1 MAINIGPRIQVEGE
15 NEYRSQINS
24 IIQQTKTLKA
34 EMTATSSAFEKG
46 AKGLKGLKSNMEQA
60 QAKAKNLNEQIK
72 LQKERV
78 EAVKNMTQ
86 QAAAKYGEADI
97 KTLKWRES
105 LAGATAELNKMEAE
119 LKAVPSNIQLIGQA
133 MEETGEKIKE
143 VGSKIQDVGKSMTTH
158 VTAPIMAVGAAAI
171 KAFNDVD
178 AGYDAIIK
186 KTGASGEAL
195 DEMQGIVDNI
205 ATSIPSDFETVGNAV
220 GEVSTRFG
228 VTGEEL
234 ETLSTQF
241 LQFAELNDTDVT
253 TSVDTVQ
260 NALAAFNLSASDA
273 GTVMDVLNATG
284 QATGASAEKMASSIV
299 ENATAFQQMGMDIY
313 ESIDFMGKF
322 ETAGADSSSVLSG
335 MKRALKSATEQGIP
349 FDKALADLEDTIIN
363 GTDDMDGLSAAYDLF
378 GKSGAA
384 VYQAVSNG
392 QISFTD
398 FADSVDI
405 LDASVGSVSDTFT
418 ATQDPIDQWKT
429 TLNSLKLAGASLGA
443 TIGTVLVPIMNT
455 VKNVVM
461 TLKEKWD
468 ALSPSTQ
475 EAIVKAALIAAAI
488 GPVITV
494 VGKVTSGVGG
504 LISGVGKV
512 TTLISKFSMVL
523 SPTTLIIAGVVA
535 AIVAII
541 AVIKNWG
548 AIVDWIKGV
557 WTSLKTTVSN
567 VWTSIKT
574 TISNAMTSVKTT
586 ISNAWTS
593 VKTTI
598 SNALTGAYNTVV
610 NKFNSIKTAITN
622 KLNAAKTAVSNVI
635 TGIKNLFNF
644 SWSLPKLKLPHFSF
658 TGGFSLH
665 PLSLPHISVSWYKK
679 AYDNPMMF
687 KSPTVLATS
696 NGLKGFGDGNGA
708 EIVIGQSMMYKMI
721 KGAVQDVI
729 LPSGS
734 AGGVTVNVYGA
745 EGQDVRELARLV
757 SLEINADVS
766 GRRAVWA

>member
-1 MAINIGPRIQVEGE
+1 
-15 NEYRSQINS
+15 
-24 IIQQTKTLKA
+24 
-34 EMTATSSAFEKG
+34 MTATSSAFEKG

-97 KTLKWRES
+97 KTLKWREA
-105 LAGATAELNKMEAE
+105 LAGATAELNKMETE

-143 VGSKIQDVGKSMTTH
+143 VGSKIQDVGKNMTTH

-195 DEMQGIVDNI
+195 EDMKGIVDNL
-205 ATSIPSDFETVGNAV
+205 ATSIPTDFETVGNAV

-228 VTGEEL
+228 VSGEEL
-234 ETLSTQF
+234 ETLSKQF
-241 LQFAELNDTDVT
+241 IEFADLNETDVA
-253 TSVDTVQ
+253 TSIDSVQSAMAAWGLETSDTGAYLDTL
-260 NALAAFNLSASDA
+260 NAVAQQTGADAVKLADDMVTNSASLKEMGFSASDA
-273 GTVMDVLNATG
+273 ALFLGKLDTQGIDSSTVMTG
-284 QATGASAEKMASSIV
+284 
-299 ENATAFQQMGMDIY
+299 
-313 ESIDFMGKF
+313 
-322 ETAGADSSSVLSG
+322 
-335 MKRALKSATEQGIP
+335 LK
-349 FDKALADLEDTIIN
+349 KALANAAAEGKPMSEALQDLQ
-363 GTDDMDGLSAAYDLF
+363 TDMQNADSDADAMALAIDLF
-378 GKSGAA
+378 GSKAGPQLASA
-384 VYQAVSNG
+384 
-392 QISFTD
+392 ISEGRLSLEALGTSLTD
-398 FADSVDI
+398 NI
-405 LDASVGSVSDTFT
+405 GNVGTTFE

-557 WTSLKTTVSN
+557 WSSLKTTVSN

-574 TISNAMTSVKTT
+574 TVSNAMTSVKTT

-644 SWSLPKLKLPHFSF
+644 SWSLPKLKMPHFSF

-696 NGLKGFGDGNGA
+696 SGLKGFGDGNGA

>member
-1 MAINIGPRIQVEGE
+1 
-15 NEYRSQINS
+15 
-24 IIQQTKTLKA
+24 
-34 EMTATSSAFEKG
+34 MTATASSFDKG

-119 LKAVPSNIQLIGQA
+119 LKAVPSNISLIGQA
-133 MEETGEKIKE
+133 MQETGEKIKE
-143 VGSKIQDVGKSMTTH
+143 VGKKIQDVGKNMTTN
-158 VTAPIMAVGAAAI
+158 VTAPIMAVGAAAL
-171 KAFNDVD
+171 KSFNDVD
-178 AGYDAIIK
+178 AGYDAVIK

-195 DEMQGIVDNI
+195 EDMQGIVDNL
-205 ATSIPSDFETVGNAV
+205 ATSIPTDFETVGNAV
-220 GEVSTRFG
+220 GEVNTRFG
-228 VTGEEL
+228 VSGEEL
-234 ETLSTQF
+234 ESLSKQF
-241 LQFAELNDTDVT
+241 IQFADLNETDVS
-253 TSVDTVQ
+253 TSIDSVQSAMAAWGLETSDTGAYLDTL
-260 NALAAFNLSASDA
+260 NAVAQQTGADAVKLADDMVTNSASLKEMGFSASDA
-273 GTVMDVLNATG
+273 ALFLGKLDTQGIDSSTVMTG
-284 QATGASAEKMASSIV
+284 
-299 ENATAFQQMGMDIY
+299 
-313 ESIDFMGKF
+313 
-322 ETAGADSSSVLSG
+322 
-335 MKRALKSATEQGIP
+335 LK
-349 FDKALADLEDTIIN
+349 KALANAAAEGKPMSEALQDLQ
-363 GTDDMDGLSAAYDLF
+363 TDMQNADSDADSMALAIDLF
-378 GKSGAA
+378 GAKAGPQLASA
-384 VYQAVSNG
+384 
-392 QISFTD
+392 ISEGRL
-398 FADSVDI
+398 S
-405 LDASVGSVSDTFT
+405 LDALGTSLTDNIGNVGTTFE

-443 TIGTVLVPIMNT
+443 TIGTVLVPIMET

-494 VGKVTSGVGG
+494 VGKLTSGVGS
-504 LISGVGKV
+504 LIGGVGGIIGK
-512 TTLISKFSMVL
+512 ISAFSAVL
-523 SPTTLIIAGVVA
+523 SPTTLIIAAVVA
-535 AIVAII
+535 AIVGII

-557 WTSLKTTVSN
+557 WSSLKTTVSN

-586 ISNAWTS
+586 VSNAWTS

-598 SNALTGAYNTVV
+598 SNALTGVYNTVV
-610 NKFNSIKTAITN
+610 TKFNNIKTAITN

-665 PLSLPHISVSWYKK
+665 PLSLPKISVSWYKK

-687 KSPTVLATS
+687 RSPTVLATS
-696 NGLKGFGDGNGA
+696 SGLKGFGDGSGA

-721 KGAVQDVI
+721 KGAVQDVV

-766 GRRAVWA
+766 DRRAVWA